1 MYTSYFAKSKK
12 LTGMRLVSISNVTP
26 KWFEGEEYKALAP
39 NWDTIDAWK
48 KSAKT
53 EEDWNNYKRDYY
65 KSKLSKL
72 DAKKVYED
80 LKDAVLLCYEKEAP
94 CHRFEVANWLEKEL
108 GIKVEEL

>member
-1 MYTSYFAKSKK
+1 MNTSYFSKSKK
-12 LTGMRLVSISNVTP
+12 FPEKRLVSIANITP

-39 NWDTIDAWK
+39 NWDTVDAWK

-53 EEDWNNYKRDYY
+53 EEDWKNYKRDYY

-80 LKDAVLLCYEKEAP
+80 LKDAVLLCYEKEPP
-94 CHRFEVANWLEKEL
+94 CHRFLVAEWIEKEL